1 VKIQD
6 DAVTSAKVDGTV
18 ATVAGTETLTNK
30 TLTAPTINGGTH
42 TAFTSTGIDDNA
54 TSTAI
59 TIDASENVLVGTT
72 STSSSTQGI
81 KLRPDLDAII
91 AMADGQ
97 QAAYFGRLNS
107 DGEIVS
113 FKKDGTNVGSWM
125 SRAGLVS
132 TIILDPRTNGA
143 GLTAAGSIMQPTNH
157 AGVLTDGVLDI
168 GEAPYRF
175 KDLYLSGGVV
185 FGPASASNVSSQTLS
200 SYEQGTFT
208 PTLGA
213 SGYTFAY
220 TYQSGVYI
228 KIGNMVS
235 VKLFLRCSGTPSG
248 SGSTGLSVNGLPFTQ
263 GGGVANYGGGGIL
276 IEGSDNLFTGIPA
289 IRSNPSVS
297 YLTIY
302 DVRAGNSPT
311 ATIDCSKI
319 DATDEFEIS
328 MIYHT

>member
-1 VKIQD
+1 
-6 DAVTSAKVDGTV
+6 
-18 ATVAGTETLTNK
+18 
-30 TLTAPTINGGTH
+30 
-42 TAFTSTGIDDNA
+42 
-54 TSTAI
+54 
-59 TIDASENVLVGTT
+59 VGTT

-143 GLTAAGSIMQPTNH
+143 GLTAAGSIIQPTNH
-157 AGVLTDGVLDI
+157 AGVLTDGVLDL

-200 SYEQGTFT
+200 SYEEGTFT
-208 PTLGA
+208 CTFAHMGNGTYNHRIGRYIKVGNWVTANFHMDINAIGTA
-213 SGYTFAY
+213 SG
-220 TYQSGVYI
+220 QLVI
-228 KIGNMVS
+228 Q
-235 VKLFLRCSGTPSG
+235 
-248 SGSTGLSVNGLPFTQ
+248 GLPFTS
-263 GGGVANYGGGGIL
+263 VSTANNYGSMTTSHASGWSGAFTNLGCLVGPSTAYMGGYYQL
-276 IEGSDNLFTGIPA
+276 
-289 IRSNPSVS
+289 SNGAMAAATHAQMQIGNW
-297 YLTIY
+297 LGTI
-302 DVRAGNSPT
+302 
-311 ATIDCSKI
+311 
-319 DATDEFEIS
+319 
-328 MIYHT
+328 IYEAA